1 VSRTI
6 RAAPIRKT
14 LIVRATPERAFEV
27 FTARFDRWWPRT
39 HYIGTSPLVRA
50 TIEPGVGGRWYS
62 THENGSEGAWGEV
75 LVWEPPHRLILA
87 WRISHEWGYVPD
99 LLTEVE
105 VKFIA
110 LDDGRTRVEFE
121 HRHLDRMGDTPKV
134 AETIT
139 SMDRGWGMILGKFQE
154 VVEGAGPSVD
164 SAL

>member
-14 LIVRATPERAFEV
+14 LIVRATPDRAFEV

-62 THENGSEGAWGEV
+62 THENGFEGAWGEV

-139 SMDRGWGMILGKFQE
+139 SMDRGRGMILGKFQE